1 MSPTTAL
8 QVRHLATPGSVL
20 TFLAMLDGSA
30 GSAGSAGSDGSDAA
44 EAACTAICA
53 TIRAT
58 IRAVVEDT
66 GDTNGTPFYRMT
78 TNGVGLDADFLSYAT
93 SRHIAVTFAWD
104 GVGSL
109 QKAELL
115 LRHQPYAAATLT
127 VTPETL
133 PHFADNVKTL
143 YGMGFRYLYT
153 AMDPGRPWESAHL
166 PQLKRQYR
174 ALSSFYREKSR
185 REEKLYLSPFDEKI
199 ADRIRQ
205 RPIQCTLGQH
215 RVSVM
220 PDGKLYP
227 CTALCED
234 AYCIGDV
241 THGIDTAKREQLCAA
256 NEQEAAECVGC
267 AIQDRCVHHC
277 ACINKCATGSIT
289 RPSPF
294 QCAHERILLPIA
306 DSLAERLYHERNALF
321 MQKHYNALYPTL
333 SLAEDTE

>member
-1 MSPTTAL
+1 MQYTLHLTQSTGEPMSPTTAL
-8 QVRHLATPGSVL
+8 QVRRLASPGSVL
-20 TFLAMLDGSA
+20 TFLSVVHGLVP
-30 GSAGSAGSDGSDAA
+30 AA
-44 EAACTAICA
+44 EDTVAEAVCT
-53 TIRAT
+53 T

-66 GDTNGTPFYRMT
+66 GSSLFYRMIT
-78 TNGVGLDADFLSYAT
+78 DDVGLDTAFLSYAT
-93 SRHIAVTFAWD
+93 SHHIDITFAWD
-104 GVGSL
+104 AVSSL
-109 QKAELL
+109 QKAEMLL
-115 LRHQPYAAATLT
+115 HHQPYAAVILT

-133 PHFADNVKTL
+133 PHFADNVKAL
-143 YGMGFRYLYT
+143 FAMGFRYLYT
-153 AMDPGRPWESAHL
+153 AMDPGSPWENTHL

-205 RPIQCTLGQH
+205 RPIQCTLGQSH
-215 RVSVM
+215 LSVT

-227 CTALCED
+227 CAALCED
-234 AYCIGDV
+234 AYCIGNLE
-241 THGIDTAKREQLCAA
+241 HGIDTVKRDQLCAA

-267 AIQDRCVHHC
+267 AIHARCVHHC

-289 RPSPF
+289 SPSPF

-321 MQKHYNALYPTL
+321 MQKHYNTLYPTL
-333 SLAEDTE
+333 SLAEDK